1 MIMNKI
7 LITLCFLIVAS
18 VSLGQKIS
26 EKRLKK
32 EIDKITVFK
41 NSFVGIH
48 LISLK
53 NRKVIA
59 RLNSDNYM
67 TPASNTKLLTFLGAI
82 QTFNKFPSLEY
93 AIESDS
99 IFHFRSTGYPLLFH
113 PFYNDEV
120 LEDFFKSKKL
130 LKYHLPLESA
140 KPQGLGWS
148 WDDYNYYFAS
158 EINPFPIY
166 GNSIQAVYN
175 EKGIKIKPNFEII
188 EANIESNLTRDRFT
202 NTFKYNLNN
211 WKINDTLYRPFRTSD
226 SLFVKLLSKEL
237 GINVEIGNNNDD
249 KLKWNQL
256 FTQNEKDL
264 YKGLLQDSDNGIA
277 ESLLLMISKKQKNVF
292 NTKTAIEV
300 FNERWKNWLPDRL
313 EWVDGSGVSR
323 YNMFTPRTIVA
334 VLDKI
339 YETLEW
345 NEIKEIFPK
354 SGESGTLTAYKD
366 LKNVYAKTGTLRH
379 NHNLSGYLI
388 SDSGDKYIFSFMV
401 NHFTSSSGE
410 IKKGISELL
419 NWIKKKLG

>member
-1 MIMNKI
+1 MKQIV
-7 LITLCFLIVAS
+7 ITLSFLIVTS
-18 VSLGQKIS
+18 VSSGQKVS
-26 EKRLKK
+26 KKRLKK
-32 EIDKITVFK
+32 EINKITVLK

-48 LISLK
+48 LISLENK
-53 NRKVIA
+53 KVIA
-59 RLNSDNYM
+59 SLNSNNYM

-82 QTFNKFPSLEY
+82 QTFNKLPALEY

-99 IFHFRSTGYPLLFH
+99 IYHFRSTGYPLLFH
-113 PFYNDEV
+113 PLYNDEV
-120 LEDFFKSKKL
+120 LEDFFKSKNL
-130 LKYHLPLESA
+130 LKYQIPPDLI
-140 KPQGLGWS
+140 KPQGSGWS
-148 WDDYNYYFAS
+148 WDDYNYYYAS
-158 EINPFPIY
+158 EISTFPIY

-175 EKGIKIKPNFEII
+175 ENGVEIKPDFEIL
-188 EANIESNLTRDRFT
+188 ESNINSNLTRDRFT
-202 NTFKYNLNN
+202 NTFEYNLNN

-226 SLFVKLLSKEL
+226 SLFVNLLSKEI
-237 GINVEIGNNNDD
+237 GVKVDIGNNNND

-256 FTQNEKDL
+256 FTQNEKNL

-292 NTKTAIEV
+292 NTKTAIEEL
-300 FNERWKNWLPDRL
+300 NEKWKTWLPDKL

-323 YNMFTPRTIVA
+323 YNMFTPKTIVA

-366 LKNVYAKTGTLRH
+366 LNNVYAKTGTLRH

>member
-1 MIMNKI
+1 MKKI
-7 LITLCFLIVAS
+7 IITLCFLIVTS
-18 VSLGQKIS
+18 ISLGQKIS

-32 EIDKITVFK
+32 EINKITVLK

-48 LISLK
+48 LISLENK
-53 NRKVIA
+53 KVITS
-59 RLNSDNYM
+59 LNSENYM
-67 TPASNTKLLTFLGAI
+67 TPASNTKLFTFLAAI
-82 QTFNKFPSLEY
+82 QTFDKLPALEY

-99 IFHFRSTGYPLLFH
+99 IYHFRSTGYPLLFH

-120 LEDFFKSKKL
+120 LEGFFKSKKY
-130 LKYHLPLESA
+130 LKYHIPLELI
-140 KPQGLGWS
+140 KPQGSGWS

-237 GINVEIGNNNDD
+237 GINVEIGNNNND
-249 KLKWNQL
+249 KLKWNQF
-256 FTQNEKDL
+256 FTQNEKNL

-419 NWIKKKLG
+419 NWIKKKLD

>member
-1 MIMNKI
+1 MKKI
-7 LITLCFLIVAS
+7 IITLCFLILTS

-32 EIDKITVFK
+32 EINKISALK
-41 NSFVGIH
+41 NSFIGIH
-48 LISLK
+48 MITLQNK
-53 NRKVIA
+53 KVIA
-59 RLNSDNYM
+59 SLNSDNNM

-82 QTFNKFPSLEY
+82 QTFNKLPALEY

-99 IFHFRSTGYPLLFH
+99 VYHFRSTGYPLLFH
-113 PFYNDEV
+113 PLYNDQN
-120 LEDFFKSKKL
+120 LDDFLKSKKL
-130 LKYHLPLESA
+130 LKYHLPLELA
-140 KPQGLGWS
+140 KPQGAGWS
-148 WDDYNYYFAS
+148 WDDYNYYYAS
-158 EINPFPIY
+158 EISTFPIY

-175 EKGIKIKPNFEII
+175 ENGVEIKPDFEIL
-188 EANIESNLTRDRFT
+188 ESNINSNLTRDRFT
-202 NTFKYNLNN
+202 NTFEYNLNN

-226 SLFVKLLSKEL
+226 SLFVNLLSKEL
-237 GINVEIGNNNDD
+237 GINVEIGNNNND
-249 KLKWNQL
+249 KLKWNQF
-256 FTQNEKDL
+256 FTQNEKNL

-292 NTKTAIEV
+292 SAEAAIEV
-300 FNERWKNWLPDRL
+300 FNERWKNWLPDKL

-323 YNMFTPRTIVA
+323 YNMFTPKTIVA
-334 VLDKI
+334 VLEKI
-339 YETLEW
+339 YDTLEW
-345 NEIKEIFPK
+345 NEIKEMFPK

-419 NWIKKKLG
+419 NWIKKKLD

>member
-1 MIMNKI
+1 MEKI
-7 LITLCFLIVAS
+7 VITLYFLLLAS
-18 VSLGQKIS
+18 VSFGQKIS

-32 EIDKITVFK
+32 EINKITVFK

-48 LISLK
+48 LISVEK
-53 NRKVIA
+53 KKVIA
-59 RLNSDNYM
+59 SINSNNYM

-82 QTFNKFPSLEY
+82 QIFNKLPALEY

-99 IFHFRSTGYPLLFH
+99 IYHFRSTGYPLLFH
-113 PFYNDEV
+113 PLYNDEV
-120 LEDFFKSKKL
+120 LGDFFKSKKL
-130 LKYHLPLESA
+130 LKYHLPLELT
-140 KPQGLGWS
+140 KPQGAGWS
-148 WDDYNYYFAS
+148 WDDYNYYYAS
-158 EINPFPIY
+158 EISTFPIY

-175 EKGIKIKPNFEII
+175 EKGVKIKPDFEII
-188 EANIESNLTRDRFT
+188 EANIESNLIRDRFT
-202 NTFKYNLNN
+202 NTFEYNINN

-226 SLFVKLLSKEL
+226 NLFVKLLSKEL
-237 GINVEIGNNNDD
+237 GVKVDIGYKND
-249 KLKWNQL
+249 KLKWKQL
-256 FTQNEKDL
+256 FTNYEKHL
-264 YKGLLQDSDNGIA
+264 YKALLQESDNGIA

-292 NTKTAIEV
+292 NTKTAIEEL
-300 FNERWKNWLPDRL
+300 NEKWKTWLPDKL

-323 YNMFTPRTIVA
+323 YNMFTPKTIVA
-334 VLDKI
+334 VLDQI
-339 YETLEW
+339 YETLEF

-354 SGESGTLTAYKD
+354 SYESGTLTAYKD

-388 SDSGDKYIFSFMV
+388 SDSGNKYIFSFMV

>member
-1 MIMNKI
+1 MKKI
-7 LITLCFLIVAS
+7 IITLCFLILTS

-32 EIDKITVFK
+32 GIDKITVFK

-48 LISLK
+48 LISVEK
-53 NRKVIA
+53 KKVIA
-59 RLNSDNYM
+59 SINSNNYM
-67 TPASNTKLLTFLGAI
+67 TPASNTKLLTFLAAI
-82 QTFNKFPSLEY
+82 QTFNKIPALEY

-99 IFHFRSTGYPLLFH
+99 IYHFRSTGYPLLFH

-130 LKYHLPLESA
+130 LKYHLPLELA
-140 KPQGLGWS
+140 KPQGAGWS
-148 WDDYNYYFAS
+148 WDDYNYYYAS
-158 EINPFPIY
+158 EISTFPIY

-175 EKGIKIKPNFEII
+175 EKGVKIKPDFEII
-188 EANIESNLTRDRFT
+188 EANIDSNLIRDRFT
-202 NTFKYNLNN
+202 NTFKYNINN
-211 WKINDTLYRPFRTSD
+211 WKINDTLYRPFTTSD
-226 SLFVKLLSKEL
+226 NLFVELLSKEL
-237 GINVEIGNNNDD
+237 VVKVDIGNNND

-256 FTQNEKDL
+256 FTKNEKNL

-277 ESLLLMISKKQKNVF
+277 EALLLMISKKQKNVF
-292 NTKTAIEV
+292 SAEAAIEV
-300 FNERWKNWLPDRL
+300 FNERWKNWLPDKL

-323 YNMFTPRTIVA
+323 YNMFTPKTIVA
-334 VLDKI
+334 VLEKI
-339 YETLEW
+339 YDTLEW
-345 NEIKEIFPK
+345 NEIKEMFPK

-366 LKNVYAKTGTLRH
+366 LKNVYAKTGTLKH

>member
-1 MIMNKI
+1 MKKI
-7 LITLCFLIVAS
+7 VITLCFLLLAS
-18 VSLGQKIS
+18 VSFGQKIS

-32 EIDKITVFK
+32 EIKKITVFK
-41 NSFVGIH
+41 NSFVGIY
-48 LISLK
+48 LISLEK
-53 NRKVIA
+53 KKAIA
-59 RLNSDNYM
+59 SLNSENYM

-82 QTFNKFPSLEY
+82 QTFNKLPALEY

-99 IFHFRSTGYPLLFH
+99 MYHFRSTGYPLLFH
-113 PFYNDEV
+113 PLYNDEV
-120 LEDFFKSKKL
+120 LEGFFKSKKL
-130 LKYHLPLESA
+130 LKYHLPLKLA
-140 KPQGLGWS
+140 KPQGAGWS
-148 WDDYNYYFAS
+148 WDDYNYYYAS
-158 EINPFPIY
+158 EISTFPIY

-175 EKGIKIKPNFEII
+175 EKGVKIKPDFEIT
-188 EANIESNLTRDRFT
+188 EANIESNLIRDRFI
-202 NTFKYNLNN
+202 NTFEYNLNN
-211 WKINDTLYRPFRTSD
+211 WKINDTLYKPFRTSD
-226 SLFVKLLSKEL
+226 SLFLKLLSKEL
-237 GINVEIGNNNDD
+237 GIKVDIGKNNDI
-249 KLKWNQL
+249 LKWNQL
-256 FTQNEKDL
+256 YTQNEKNL

-292 NTKTAIEV
+292 NTKTAIEEL
-300 FNERWKNWLPDRL
+300 NEKWKNWLPDKL

-339 YETLEW
+339 HETLEW

-354 SGESGTLTAYKD
+354 SAESGTLTAYKD
-366 LKNVYAKTGTLRH
+366 LKNIYAKTGTLRH

-388 SDSGDKYIFSFMV
+388 SDSGDKYIFSIMI

>member
-1 MIMNKI
+1 MKKI
-7 LITLCFLIVAS
+7 IITLCFLILTS

-32 EIDKITVFK
+32 EINKITALK
-41 NSFVGIH
+41 NSFIGIH
-48 LISLK
+48 MITLENK
-53 NRKVIA
+53 KVIA
-59 RLNSDNYM
+59 SLNSDNNM

-82 QTFNKFPSLEY
+82 QTFNKLPALEY

-99 IFHFRSTGYPLLFH
+99 VYHFRSTGYPLLFH
-113 PFYNDEV
+113 PFYNDQN
-120 LEDFFKSKKL
+120 LDDFFKSKKL
-130 LKYHLPLESA
+130 LKYHIPLEFI
-140 KPQGLGWS
+140 KPQGSGWS

-158 EINPFPIY
+158 EISTFPIY

-175 EKGIKIKPNFEII
+175 ENGVEIKPDFEIL
-188 EANIESNLTRDRFT
+188 ESNINSNLTRDRFT
-202 NTFKYNLNN
+202 NTFEYNLNN

-226 SLFVKLLSKEL
+226 SLFVNLLSKEI
-237 GINVEIGNNNDD
+237 GVKVVIGNNND

-256 FTQNEKDL
+256 FTKNEKNL

-277 ESLLLMISKKQKNVF
+277 EALLLMISKKQKNVF
-292 NTKTAIEV
+292 SAEAAIEV
-300 FNERWKNWLPDRL
+300 FNERWKNWLPNKL

-323 YNMFTPRTIVA
+323 YNMFTPKTIVA
-334 VLDKI
+334 VLEKI
-339 YETLEW
+339 YDTLEW
-345 NEIKEIFPK
+345 NEIKEMFPK

-401 NHFTSSSGE
+401 NHFTSSSGK
-410 IKKGISELL
+410 IKNGISELL
-419 NWIKKKLG
+419 NWIKKKLD